1 VVSSVGECTT
11 GSETMMVGV
20 GGIVLL
26 VVEDERRTLTFRLF
40 VRPNPAKRDR
50 EAIAVEFVRTCRNSN
65 TEGVDGSSW
74 VLVSPTLKVVSYHD
88 ILSFFTNHNSSILG
102 PNSENDQA
110 KI

>member
-40 VRPNPAKRDR
+40 MRPKPADRDR
-50 EAIAVEFVRTCRNSN
+50 EAIDVEFVRTCCDRPRFCCDDMEL
-65 TEGVDGSSW
+65 T
-74 VLVSPTLKVVSYHD
+74 TLLASCE
-88 ILSFFTNHNSSILG
+88 LS
-102 PNSENDQA
+102 
-110 KI
+110 